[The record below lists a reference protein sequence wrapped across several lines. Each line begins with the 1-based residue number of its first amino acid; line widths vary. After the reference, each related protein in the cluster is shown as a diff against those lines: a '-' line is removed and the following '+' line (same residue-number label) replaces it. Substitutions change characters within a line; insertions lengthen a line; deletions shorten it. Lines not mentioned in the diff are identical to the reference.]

1 MNSDL
6 KFLGTRFKKKEQD
19 LPKHA
24 PVFLLTVA
32 TVDDRIPAHGSQADT
47 LVTPTPRI
55 YTYGNQHT
63 TAQSELATQRLYLKV
78 TSDKYGVAEC
88 NSKLIKGH
96 ASKTAHR
103 LHFPMYRIQLIALI
117 VRTVLCLSILA
128 RFRNY

>member
-6 KFLGTRFKKKEQD
+6 TFLGTRFKKKEQD

-55 YTYGNQHT
+55 YT
-63 TAQSELATQRLYLKV
+63 ATKARPHNRSLQRNV
-78 TSDKYGVAEC
+78 FT
-88 NSKLIKGH
+88 
-96 ASKTAHR
+96 
-103 LHFPMYRIQLIALI
+103 
-117 VRTVLCLSILA
+117 
-128 RFRNY
+128 